1 MENGNIYHDG
11 VVLILETSCWG
22 ARKKLPQ
29 EKINVSADPKFVSG
43 TKRLVDHEKYLK
55 PIRRNQQRAPERI
68 RDRWAVPGFPLTGAS
83 FIPKANIETV
93 DSALEEHLRAHEE
106 LVREFLPLYPRMK
119 EEARAELE
127 PDGLYDEEE
136 YPQDVRARFGFTWK
150 YVMLEAPEPSAN
162 VMTAPMLEREKEK
175 IGVMIEEFRANA
187 VAILRKEF
195 AQAVANLAECLK
207 SGNKRRI
214 KQESLESLTDWMER
228 FERVNI
234 NNDRE
239 LARIVETMR
248 GLVAGTNTREPPP
261 ETRSSPRSR
270 PSSTPARP
278 LSSRPEAAL
287 KRASSRRPGRE
298 STRQP
303 RSPSSKTRP
312 WSTPRK
318 STPRTWRRP
327 NPETTS

>member
-1 MENGNIYHDG
+1 MENGSIYHDG

-29 EKINVSADPKFVSG
+29 DRINVSADPKFVSG

-55 PIRRNQQRAPERI
+55 PIRRNQQQAFERI

-93 DSALEEHLRAHEE
+93 DSILQEHLRAHEE

-119 EEARAELE
+119 EEARAQLE
-127 PDGLYDEEE
+127 PDGLFDEEE
-136 YPQDVRARFGFTWK
+136 YPKDVLSRFSFTWK
-150 YVMLEAPEPSAN
+150 YVILEAPDAGAN

-175 IGVMIEEFRANA
+175 IGLMIEEFRANA

-195 AQAVANLAECLK
+195 ARTVAGLAECLK

-214 KQESLESLTDWMER
+214 RQESLESLNEWIER

-239 LARIVETMR
+239 LAGIVETMR
-248 GLVAGTNTREPPP
+248 SLVVGTDAKELRNNDLFRRTISNQMAEISVTLASLAEEVPKRRIVPVNPDCMNASQAG
-261 ETRSSPRSR
+261 
-270 PSSTPARP
+270 
-278 LSSRPEAAL
+278 
-287 KRASSRRPGRE
+287 
-298 STRQP
+298 
-303 RSPSSKTRP
+303 
-312 WSTPRK
+312 
-318 STPRTWRRP
+318 
-327 NPETTS
+327 